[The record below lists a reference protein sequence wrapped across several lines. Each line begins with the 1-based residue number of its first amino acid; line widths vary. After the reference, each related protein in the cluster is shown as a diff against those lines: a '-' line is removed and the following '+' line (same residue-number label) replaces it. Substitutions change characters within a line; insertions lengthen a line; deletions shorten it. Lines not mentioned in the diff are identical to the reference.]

1 VTGRPEDM
9 TRRVSDPSTTPDG
22 LSPHLAHEH
31 TPERGGSRW
40 GHHLMMLACCVPML
54 VVVGVLVVTGVAGTG
69 AIVYAL
75 ICTGMMAAMMLFMPG
90 HKH

>member
-1 VTGRPEDM
+1 MTERPVDASKQ
-9 TRRVSDPSTTPDG
+9 VSDASTTPAG
-22 LSPHLAHEH
+22 SSPHPAHEH
-31 TPERGGSRW
+31 MPEPGGTRR

-54 VVVGVLVVTGVAGTG
+54 VIVGALVVTGVAGTG

-75 ICTGMMAAMMLFMPG
+75 VCTAMMAAMMFFMPG

>member
-1 VTGRPEDM
+1 MTDRPDSLTGRGPA
-9 TRRVSDPSTTPDG
+9 SDTTPDPVATHG
-22 LSPHLAHEH
+22 PHEH
-31 TPERGGSRW
+31 GAERNGPRW

-54 VVVGVLVVTGVAGTG
+54 VIVGALVVSGAVGTG

-75 ICTGMMAAMMLFMPG
+75 ICVAMMAAMMLFMPG